1 MSTSTMVVLEV
12 STALVYFFL
21 LGNGSMESS
30 NKSGYLA
37 GPRLAV
43 YEVDGVSNWQ

>member
-1 MSTSTMVVLEV
+1 MVALEV

-21 LGNGSMESS
+21 LWNGSMESS